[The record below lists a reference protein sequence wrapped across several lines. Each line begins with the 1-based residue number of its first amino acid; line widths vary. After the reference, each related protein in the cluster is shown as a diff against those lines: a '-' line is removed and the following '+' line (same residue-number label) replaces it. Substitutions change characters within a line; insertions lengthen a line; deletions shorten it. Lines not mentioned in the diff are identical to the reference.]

1 MLSGESQTHDTP
13 RKGGTLT
20 FLNPLVLFGLLAAS
34 IPILLHLFNLRKLKT
49 IEFSTLSFL
58 KELQKTKIRRLKIR
72 QLLLLVLRTLLVI
85 FVVMAFSR
93 PTLKGGFSESARAR
107 TTAVFIVDDSY
118 SMTSADAGGEL
129 LKQAKQAALRALEIF
144 EDGDEVFL
152 LKISDAVSHTAANE
166 PAPFRNFEP
175 LRSALNAIKPSFTHH
190 KLEDALRVSARL
202 LEASKNFNREVFVF
216 SDFQSGLFSERAS
229 QVKENIFAPGVQL
242 FLLPVGNREIRN
254 LSVDAITIPNTILEP
269 GKPFT
274 LVAKVTNHTA
284 SEVKNTLASVF
295 AANTRVAQKGISLGP
310 HESANVELSVV
321 PRTPGYFEGFVS
333 LEDDDLEFDNRRFFT
348 LYIPSAMN
356 VLLVGNTSDL
366 KYIRLAFATRAQSDS
381 SLLTLTEVSPDRLTT
396 SHINSADVI
405 VLVDIRGV
413 SSSHLERIRSVVEKG
428 TGLMVFPGSSTT
440 PQNAVSLS
448 ALRLPS
454 LISVEGNP
462 KTLSFLEFD
471 KTDVRHPL
479 FAGMFDEQNEQG
491 RTSPGSA
498 RQKAIESPKVKV
510 FVRFAASPAAQP
522 VITLTNGAPFL
533 LEQKVG
539 GGKALLFAVAPHLEW
554 SDFPVKG
561 LFVPLLH
568 RSLSYLVQDPSKI
581 EPFLAGQ
588 DVVLRHIQSTGTRF
602 TVRDPSTGETS
613 HQAVVRGSDKTIHF
627 SEAMIPGIYTVRA
640 GSDVVRKFAV
650 NVDPDES
657 RTEKAE
663 DPALQRA
670 AETLGIDSPVVHTIK
685 NVSQVEQ
692 VVRESRYGIE
702 LWKHMLIV
710 ALLVAVVE
718 MFVARDTKRE
728 LAEYVPR
735 AA

>member
-1 MLSGESQTHDTP
+1 M
-13 RKGGTLT
+13 T

-85 FVVMAFSR
+85 LVVMAFSR

-152 LKISDAVSHTAANE
+152 LRISDAVSHTAGNE
-166 PAPFRNFEP
+166 QAPYRNFEA
-175 LRSALNAIKPSFTHH
+175 LRSALNAIKPSYTHH

-202 LEASKNFNREVFVF
+202 LDASKNFNREVFVF
-216 SDFQSGLFSERAS
+216 SDFQAGLLSEQAP
-229 QVKENIFAPGVQL
+229 QVKESLFASGVRL
-242 FLLPVGNREIRN
+242 FLLPVGNREVRN
-254 LSVDAITIPNTILEP
+254 LSVDAVTIPNAILEP

-274 LVAKVTNHTA
+274 LIAKVTNHTA
-284 SEVKNTLASVF
+284 GEIKNTLASVF
-295 AANTRVAQKGISLGP
+295 ASNTRVAQKGISLGA

-321 PRTPGYFEGFVS
+321 PRTTGYFEGFVS

-348 LYIPSAMN
+348 VYIPSAMN
-356 VLLVGNTSDL
+356 VLLVGSSTDV
-366 KYIRLAFATRAQSDS
+366 KYIQLALVTRTQSDS
-381 SLLTLTEVSPDRLTT
+381 SQLTLTEVTSDRLTT

-405 VLVDIRGV
+405 VLSGALGL
-413 SSSHLERIRSVVEKG
+413 SPTHLERVRSAVEKG

-440 PQNAVSLS
+440 PQNSVPLS
-448 ALRLPS
+448 SLRLPNM
-454 LISVEGNP
+454 ISVEGNP
-462 KTLSFLEFD
+462 RSLSFLEFD
-471 KTDVRHPL
+471 KTDMRHPL
-479 FAGMFDEQNEQG
+479 FTGMFDEQNEQR
-491 RTSPGSA
+491 RTRPGSA
-498 RQKAIESPKVKV
+498 KQKTIESPKVKV
-510 FVRFAASPAAQP
+510 FVRYAISPTAQP
-522 VITLTNGAPFL
+522 VITLTNGASFL

-539 GGKALLFAVAPHLEW
+539 GGKVLLFAVAPHLEW

-568 RSLSYLVQDPSKI
+568 RSLSYLVQDPSKV

-588 DVVLRHIQSTGTRF
+588 DVVVRHIQSTGTRF
-602 TVRDPSTGETS
+602 TVRDPSAGETS

-657 RTEKAE
+657 RTKKAE
-663 DPALQRA
+663 EPALLRA
-670 AETLGIDSPVVHTIK
+670 AETLGIGSSAVHTIN
-685 NVSQVEQ
+685 NVFQVQ
-692 VVRESRYGIE
+692 QMVRESRYGIE
-702 LWKHMLIV
+702 LWKHMLIA

-718 MFVARDTKRE
+718 MFVARDTKRG
-728 LAEYVPR
+728 LAEYAPR